1 MSMPARKLT
10 SEQRL
15 SRAIDVME
23 ALYASG
29 ETGMTRDEICSR
41 FDITGAALDEIINIV
56 STLADRESG
65 ARIICECHDDRIILT
80 GDAGRLLPLRL
91 SAAEGAVLNHELE
104 SLGIESQAAARIR
117 HALLP
122 EELGYNQRVV
132 DTVAHGSHWQQLS
145 CAIRDGVRCRIAYR
159 SMDDQQSRERL
170 IDPLCITTNGD
181 QTYLNAWDVEID
193 EQRSY
198 RMDKIEGLT
207 LTDDSVERH
216 APSATSLHDSLA
228 QAKQSTKLLMPL
240 DTAERLDWAG
250 IMSIEPNGADMATVT
265 VRYGS
270 ERWLFSQV
278 IAAGGA
284 IRILDDP
291 SLEKRLC
298 DMAKSLI
305 CPF

>member
-15 SRAIDVME
+15 SCAIDIME
-23 ALYASG
+23 ALYAAG
-29 ETGMTRDEICSR
+29 EAGMTRDDVCSR
-41 FDITGAALDEIINIV
+41 FDITGAALDEILDIV

-65 ARIICECHDDRIILT
+65 ARIICERHGGCIVLT
-80 GDAGRLLPLRL
+80 GDAGRVLPLRL

-104 SLGIESQAAARIR
+104 SMGIDSRAAERIR

-132 DTVAHGSHWQQLS
+132 DTVARGSHWQQLN
-145 CAIRDGVRCRIAYR
+145 CAIQDGVRCRITYR
-159 SMDDQQSRERL
+159 SMDDQLPRERL

-216 APSATSLHDSLA
+216 APSVTSLHDSLA

-240 DTAERLDWAG
+240 DTAECLDWAG
-250 IMSIEPNGADMATVT
+250 IISIDPTGTDMATVT

-291 SLEKRLC
+291 ALAKRLC
-298 DMAKSLI
+298 DMAQSLI
-305 CPF
+305 RPF

>member
-29 ETGMTRDEICSR
+29 ETGMTRDDICSR
-41 FDITGAALDEIINIV
+41 FDITGASLNEIINIV

-80 GDAGRLLPLRL
+80 GDAGRVLPLRL

-132 DTVAHGSHWQQLS
+132 DTVVRGSHWQQLS
-145 CAIRDGVRCRIAYR
+145 SAIQDGVRCRITYR
-159 SMDDQQSRERL
+159 SMDDAQPRERL
-170 IDPLCITTNGD
+170 IDPLRITTNGD

-198 RMDKIEGLT
+198 RMDKIEGLV
-207 LTDDSVERH
+207 LTDDSVVHH
-216 APSATSLHDSLA
+216 ASNSASLHDSLA
-228 QAKQSTKLLMPL
+228 QAKQSAKLLMPL
-240 DTAERLDWAG
+240 DMAERLDWAG
-250 IMSIEPNGADMATVT
+250 IMSIEPNGAGAATVI
-265 VRYGS
+265 VRYSS

-291 SLEKRLC
+291 ALSKRLC
-298 DMAKSLI
+298 DMAKTLA
-305 CPF
+305 CPL

>member
-15 SRAIDVME
+15 SCAIDIME
-23 ALYASG
+23 ALYAAG
-29 ETGMTRDEICSR
+29 EAGMTRDDVCSR
-41 FDITGAALDEIINIV
+41 FDITGAALDEILDIV

-65 ARIICECHDDRIILT
+65 ARIICERHGGCIVLT
-80 GDAGRLLPLRL
+80 GDAGRVLPLRL

-104 SLGIESQAAARIR
+104 SMGIDSRAAERIR

-132 DTVAHGSHWQQLS
+132 DTVARGSHWQQLN
-145 CAIRDGVRCRIAYR
+145 CAIQDGVRCRITYR
-159 SMDDQQSRERL
+159 SMDDQLPRERL

-216 APSATSLHDSLA
+216 APSVTSLHDSLA

-240 DTAERLDWAG
+240 DTAECLDWAG
-250 IMSIEPNGADMATVT
+250 IISIDPTGTDMATVT

-291 SLEKRLC
+291 ALAKRLC

-305 CPF
+305 RPF

>member
-1 MSMPARKLT
+1 MSMPAHKLT

-15 SRAIDVME
+15 SRAIEIME
-23 ALYASG
+23 ALYAAG
-29 ETGMTRDEICSR
+29 EGGMTRGDICSC
-41 FDITGAALDEIINIV
+41 FDITGAALDEIIDIV
-56 STLADRESG
+56 SSLADRESG
-65 ARIICECHDDRIILT
+65 ARIICERHGERIVLT
-80 GDAGRLLPLRL
+80 GDAGRVLPLRL

-104 SLGIESQAAARIR
+104 SLGIESAAATRIR

-132 DTVAHGSHWQQLS
+132 DTVARGSHWQQLS
-145 CAIRDGVRCRIAYR
+145 CAIQDGVRCRITYR
-159 SMDDQQSRERL
+159 SMDDAQPRERL
-170 IDPLCITTNGD
+170 IDPLHITTHGD
-181 QTYLNAWDVEID
+181 QTYLIAWDIEAD
-193 EQRSY
+193 GQRSY

-207 LTDDSVERH
+207 LTDDSVERREP
-216 APSATSLHDSLA
+216 ASKSLHDSLS
-228 QAKQSTKLLMPL
+228 QAKQSATLLMPL
-240 DTAERLDWAG
+240 DMAERLNWAG
-250 IMSIEPNGADMATVT
+250 IMSIEPNGADMATVS

-291 SLEKRLC
+291 AQAKRLC

-305 CPF
+305 CPL

>member
-15 SRAIDVME
+15 SRAIDIME
-23 ALYASG
+23 ALYAAG
-29 ETGMTRDEICSR
+29 EEGMTRADICSR
-41 FDITGAALDEIINIV
+41 FDFTGAALDEIVDIV

-80 GDAGRLLPLRL
+80 GDAGRVLPLRL

-104 SLGIESQAAARIR
+104 SMGIDSRAAERIR

-132 DTVAHGSHWQQLS
+132 DTVARGSHWQQLN
-145 CAIRDGVRCRIAYR
+145 CAIQDGVRCRITYR
-159 SMDDQQSRERL
+159 SMDDARPRERL
-170 IDPLCITTNGD
+170 IDPLRITTHGD
-181 QTYLNAWDVEID
+181 QTYLMAWDVEVD

-198 RMDKIEGLT
+198 RMDKIERLA

-216 APSATSLHDSLA
+216 APASASLHASLA
-228 QAKQSTKLLMPL
+228 QAKQGTKLLMPL
-240 DTAERLDWAG
+240 DMAGRLDWAG
-250 IMSIEPNGADMATVT
+250 IISIDPTGTDMATVT

-284 IRILDDP
+284 IHILDDP
-291 SLEKRLC
+291 ALAKRLC

>member
-29 ETGMTRDEICSR
+29 ETGMTRDDICSR
-41 FDITGAALDEIINIV
+41 FDITGASLNEIINIV

-80 GDAGRLLPLRL
+80 GDAGRVLPLRL

-132 DTVAHGSHWQQLS
+132 DTVVRGSHWQQLS
-145 CAIRDGVRCRIAYR
+145 SAIQDGVRCRITYR
-159 SMDDQQSRERL
+159 SMDDQLPRERL
-170 IDPLCITTNGD
+170 IDPLRITTNGD

-198 RMDKIEGLT
+198 RMDKIEGLV
-207 LTDDSVERH
+207 LTDDSVVHH
-216 APSATSLHDSLA
+216 ASNSASLHDSLA

-240 DTAERLDWAG
+240 DMAERLDWAG
-250 IMSIEPNGADMATVT
+250 IMSIEPNGAGAATVI
-265 VRYGS
+265 VRYSS
-270 ERWLFSQV
+270 ERWLLSQV

-291 SLEKRLC
+291 ALSKRLC
-298 DMAKSLI
+298 DMAKTLA
-305 CPF
+305 CPL

>member
-29 ETGMTRDEICSR
+29 ETGMTRDDICSR
-41 FDITGAALDEIINIV
+41 FDITGASLNEIINIV

-80 GDAGRLLPLRL
+80 GDAGRVLPLRL

-132 DTVAHGSHWQQLS
+132 DTVVRGSHWQQLS
-145 CAIRDGVRCRIAYR
+145 SAIQDGVRCRITYR
-159 SMDDQQSRERL
+159 SMDDAQPRERL
-170 IDPLCITTNGD
+170 IDPLRITTNGD

-198 RMDKIEGLT
+198 RMDKIEGLV
-207 LTDDSVERH
+207 LTDDSVVHH
-216 APSATSLHDSLA
+216 ASNSASLHDSLA

-240 DTAERLDWAG
+240 DMAERLDWAG
-250 IMSIEPNGADMATVT
+250 IMSIEPNGAGAATVI
-265 VRYGS
+265 VRYSS

-291 SLEKRLC
+291 ALSKRLC
-298 DMAKSLI
+298 DMAKTLA
-305 CPF
+305 CPL